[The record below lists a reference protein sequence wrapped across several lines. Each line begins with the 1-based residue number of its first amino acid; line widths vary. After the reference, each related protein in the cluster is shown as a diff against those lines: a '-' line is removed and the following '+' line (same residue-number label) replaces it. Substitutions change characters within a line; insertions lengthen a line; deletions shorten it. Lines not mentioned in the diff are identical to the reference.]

1 LPDSTPAVPALDDLA
16 LANRPEL
23 QGAERE
29 IERAEILHELAER
42 NRKYPDFMLGWDYM
56 RMPTD
61 MKKDRY
67 GAMVNI
73 TIPFSP
79 WTAGKRAYEVEES
92 LAEIRAAKSNREA
105 IRNMTVKEVAQ
116 GEAKVHAAKRSLQLY
131 REGMLS
137 QAELSFR
144 SALSAY
150 QTGRVEF
157 VNLLEA
163 QRALRE
169 ARMGYYK
176 ATASVMQNLADLE
189 RAVGRDLQ

>member
-1 LPDSTPAVPALDDLA
+1 LK
-16 LANRPEL
+16 
-23 QGAERE
+23 GAEEE
-29 IERAEILHELAER
+29 IGRSERMYELAER
-42 NRKYPDFMLGWDYM
+42 NRKFPDFMVGWDYM

-61 MKKDRY
+61 MTKDRY

-79 WTAGKRAYEVEES
+79 WTIGRRNYEVEES
-92 LAEIRAAKSNREA
+92 LAEIRAARANRDVM
-105 IRNMTVKEVAQ
+105 RNMTLREVWESQ
-116 GEAKVHAAKRSLQLY
+116 AKVQVARRSIQLY
-131 REGMLS
+131 SEGLLT

-144 SALSAY
+144 AAMAAY

-157 VNLLEA
+157 VTLLEA

-176 ATASVMQNLADLE
+176 ATVGFIQNLADLE
-189 RAVGRDLQ
+189 RVIGKDLQ

>member
-1 LPDSTPAVPALDDLA
+1 
-16 LANRPEL
+16 
-23 QGAERE
+23 
-29 IERAEILHELAER
+29 
-42 NRKYPDFMLGWDYM
+42 M

-61 MKKDRY
+61 AKKDRY

-79 WTAGKRAYEVEES
+79 WTAGRRNYEVEES
-92 LAEIRAAKSNREA
+92 LAEIRAAKFNREA
-105 IRNMTVKEVAQ
+105 VRNMTVKEVAAA
-116 GEAKVHAAKRSLQLY
+116 EAKAQAAKRSIHLY
-131 REGMLS
+131 REGLLS

-144 SALSAY
+144 SALTAY
-150 QTGRVEF
+150 QTGRAEF

-176 ATASVMQNLADLE
+176 ATVSFMQNLADLE

>member
-1 LPDSTPAVPALDDLA
+1 L
-16 LANRPEL
+16 
-23 QGAERE
+23 
-29 IERAEILHELAER
+29 
-42 NRKYPDFMLGWDYM
+42 
-56 RMPTD
+56 
-61 MKKDRY
+61 
-67 GAMVNI
+67 I

-92 LAEIRAAKSNREA
+92 RAEVRAAKSNREA
-105 IRNMTVKEVAQ
+105 IRNMTVKEVAER
-116 GEAKVHAAKRSLQLY
+116 EAKVQAARRSLQLY
-131 REGMLS
+131 REGLLS
-137 QAELSFR
+137 QADLSFR

-150 QTGRVEF
+150 QTGRAAL

-176 ATASVMQNLADLE
+176 AMASVMQNLADLE